1 MSTKRAA
8 IKKIENRIAVL
19 SKEDPTKNEQVIRE
33 FESLRESLLLL
44 NPNEEEDEE
53 EEEYVDLQLLEKK
66 RVVKVI
72 MDLLSFDD
80 EHRQSAFTP
89 DLLDNLQ
96 DVVDPMLLLNDND
109 LDFIHNSVE
118 KLYDCSYGYAIF
130 NFCEEA
136 KDWLK
141 RPTDSDGDDDDVPN
155 GDDGRI
161 TVLREHFNRI
171 ISARNEKVKLNI
183 IKKSE
188 EAYARALALEQS
200 YNNNP
205 DTNTDFYEES
215 SESDKDSDSDEEKQ
229 EKSPILERDRK
240 KEFYDGHGRQSNRKR
255 LKTSDE
261 EQQEKSFVPMSS
273 KFEHDGAML
282 GCYDAGLMR
291 EDVRAE

>member
-1 MSTKRAA
+1 
-8 IKKIENRIAVL
+8 
-19 SKEDPTKNEQVIRE
+19 
-33 FESLRESLLLL
+33 
-44 NPNEEEDEE
+44 
-53 EEEYVDLQLLEKK
+53 
-66 RVVKVI
+66 
-72 MDLLSFDD
+72 
-80 EHRQSAFTP
+80 
-89 DLLDNLQ
+89 
-96 DVVDPMLLLNDND
+96 MLLLNDND

-130 NFCEEA
+130 DFCEEA
-136 KDWLK
+136 KEWLQ
-141 RPTDSDGDDDDVPN
+141 RPTDSD

-188 EAYARALALEQS
+188 EAYARALALEQSYNNNPDTNTDFYEESSESDKDSDSDEEKQEKSPVKAYARALALEQS

-282 GCYDAGLMR
+282 GCYEHATQGSALNTQFALH
-291 EDVRAE
+291 EESPQCPSIC